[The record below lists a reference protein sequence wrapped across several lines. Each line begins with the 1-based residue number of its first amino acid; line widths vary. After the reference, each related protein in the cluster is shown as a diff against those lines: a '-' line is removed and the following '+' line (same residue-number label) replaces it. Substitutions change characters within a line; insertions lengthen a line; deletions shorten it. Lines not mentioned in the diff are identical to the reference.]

1 MRLTLLSISFIFVFG
16 ANALAQDLDAYKYI
30 IVPRNYDF
38 LRTEDQHQLNSLTKF
53 LFDKQGYTTLMDDD
67 QRPEDLRNNPC
78 LGAKVNVIEIS
89 SMLSIKLRIE
99 LSNCYDQVVLST
111 EEGRSKIKDLKRGHH
126 DALRKAFRSIQ
137 DQSYRFDQNK
147 SLVGGQLKS
156 KSEPTSTVAEVKEVV
171 ESAETKEAPI
181 KTEDLKDKT
190 LHLKIEDSTTKEMRP
205 ATSDDFA
212 SIKNEEGE
220 TVHQKEMKNTPTSEN
235 VSSSKTI
242 LYAQEIPN
250 GYQLVDSTP
259 KIVFIALKSDQEN
272 SYYLKNKAGVLI
284 KQDNSWVAQYY
295 KDGVLVK
302 EVLTIKF

>member
-78 LGAKVNVIEIS
+78 LGAKVNVVEIS
-89 SMLSIKLRIE
+89 SMLSVKLRIE

-137 DQSYRFDQNK
+137 DQSYRFD
-147 SLVGGQLKS
+147 KS
-156 KSEPTSTVAEVKEVV
+156 KALAGTQAETKAESVSEVKEVDTKV
-171 ESAETKEAPI
+171 EPVVME
-181 KTEDLKDKT
+181 
-190 LHLKIEDSTTKEMRP
+190 STTKKEP
-205 ATSDDFA
+205 ATTVVEEPEEQPAPSPVVEPVAEAATEVA
-212 SIKNEEGE
+212 STNPEPSNAKP
-220 TVHQKEMKNTPTSEN
+220 VF
-235 VSSSKTI
+235 
-242 LYAQEIPN
+242 YAQEIHN
-250 GYQLVDSTP
+250 GYLLVDSTP